1 MTDNDDD
8 LDKNRTTKMIW
19 TMTTSKKKQQKEQE
33 LMNMLTT
40 ILQMIMRASDMSSI
54 K

>member
-8 LDKNRTTKMIW
+8 LDKNRTMKMIW
-19 TMTTSKKKQQKEQE
+19 TMTTSTKKQQKEQE